1 MVIEYLTAIL
11 VLITAIYAYL
21 TYRIVKA
28 SEASVEAI
36 STQSEVMLR
45 PYITIASF
53 IRPHTSLLYLRIS
66 NSGRTTAHNVQLAID
81 KDCFQFGDMGRPDRK
96 LRTISAFS
104 SPIDSFP
111 PGTELNFCLGKGPV
125 LLDHDAKEEAVPTQF
140 SITATYEFAGKQVS
154 EVSRIDLRPY
164 IGTEA
169 DRDPIAEELERI
181 RKVMESCSMSK

>member
-1 MVIEYLTAIL
+1 MMEYLTAIL
-11 VLITAIYAYL
+11 VFITAIYAYL

-66 NSGRTTAHNVQLAID
+66 NSGRTTAHNVQFSID
-81 KDCFQFGDMGRPDRK
+81 KDFFQFGDMGQSNRN

-111 PGTELNFCLGKGPV
+111 PGTELNFCLGQGSV
-125 LLDHDAKEEAVPTQF
+125 LLGKDAKEEATPSQF
-140 SITATYEFAGKQVS
+140 SITATYEFIGKQVS

-169 DRDPIAEELERI
+169 DRDPVAEELERI
-181 RKVMESCSMSK
+181 RKVMESCSIRK